1 MEKEGHVSQ
10 KQRSKSIRRSIV
22 GAVAATAVAFGA
34 TALLP
39 SAADAQ
45 VIQYNG
51 TLTAGTINVRVGD
64 ATNARSIS
72 SPDLAGTMAAS
83 FDDVANTFSG
93 TATFTP
99 YTAPN
104 QDVGF
109 GLTGRFT
116 IYLTQTTPFTGSTG
130 GGGTTFTGTGTVRL
144 AVKVEVSSTPADP
157 ASWQTF
163 NDPAKCFVDI
173 SMPITGTS
181 NGTTAVTVTS
191 TAFTIPDFPT
201 GATGCD
207 SVVGGTTIS
216 DQLNAQL
223 PGQNNNA
230 TLTYVGEATTT
241 TTSTTTTSTTTT
253 TTTTA
258 PTTTTTS
265 TTQPTTTTTSTT
277 QPTTT
282 TENPNQ
288 TTTTVDGTT
297 TTTEATTTT
306 TEATTTTTSTTQ
318 PTTTTT
324 SGEGTTTT
332 VPGTTSTTGIPVT
345 LLPTTTTAPADTTTP
360 TTAATTTT
368 GVVTTTPS
376 TEPTTLPD
384 TVPTTAPDTSATTA
398 PSSETTVAGGDVS
411 GNDASNGG
419 TGGGSTAGGSLARTG
434 SDTTGQAVLGG
445 TLLTIGGA
453 LVLGARRRRLGDA

>member
-1 MEKEGHVSQ
+1 MSQ
-10 KQRSKSIRRSIV
+10 TQRSKSIRRAFA
-22 GAVAATAVAFGA
+22 GVAAAAVVALGA

-39 SAADAQ
+39 SGAGAQ
-45 VIQYNG
+45 VAQYNG

-64 ATNARSIS
+64 ATYARTIAT
-72 SPDLAGTMAAS
+72 PDLAGTITAA
-83 FDDVANTFSG
+83 FDDVANTF
-93 TATFTP
+93 TASSTFSP

-104 QDVGF
+104 QSGPF
-109 GLTGRFT
+109 GLSIRIT
-116 IYLTQTTPFTGSTG
+116 IYLTQQAPFSGTTTG
-130 GGGTTFTGTGTVRL
+130 GGATFSGSGTVRL
-144 AVKVEVSSTPADP
+144 ALKVEASSTPADP

-163 NDPAKCFVDI
+163 ATADKCFVDI
-173 SMPITGTS
+173 TMPVSG
-181 NGTTAVTVTS
+181 TVTGGTVS
-191 TAFTIPDFPT
+191 VNSAAFTIPSFPT

-207 SVVGGTTIS
+207 SVIGGTTIS
-216 DQLNAQL
+216 DEVNAQI

-230 TLTYVGEATTT
+230 ALTYVGQVTTTTEATTT
-241 TTSTTTTSTTTT
+241 TTSTTTT
-253 TTTTA
+253 TA
-258 PTTTTTS
+258 
-265 TTQPTTTTTSTT
+265 PTTTTTSTT

-306 TEATTTTTSTTQ
+306 TEATTTTTEATTSTTQ

-345 LLPTTTTAPADTTTP
+345 LLPTTTTAPTVTTTP
-360 TTAATTTT
+360 TTVATTTT
-368 GVVTTTPS
+368 GAVTSTPS
-376 TEPTTLPD
+376 TDT
-384 TVPTTAPDTSATTA
+384 TVPSSETTAPDTATTA

-419 TGGGSTAGGSLARTG
+419 TGSTAGGSLARTG

-445 TLLTIGGA
+445 TLLTLGGA